1 MFFIEASRKFMFH
14 FLHNKAA
21 KLLKTIGARKE
32 SIDLIFKTVIQK
44 FLSRGIVPLKKGLYL
59 LVAIPA
65 ESEDCEDNKVLGAS
79 HHISSTKDDITT

>member
-14 FLHNKAA
+14 FLHNKVA

-44 FLSRGIVPLKKGLYL
+44 CLSRDPAPVNLAEQKKAIVHVL
-59 LVAIPA
+59 LF
-65 ESEDCEDNKVLGAS
+65 CKVTPSKAL
-79 HHISSTKDDITT
+79 